1 MIDISRTNG
10 KRDDRTAIKK
20 KRGASQVSRTGHDF
34 RTELESAIGYEP
46 EGGLDDMMRD
56 LKDQERRFMDSQSLF
71 EMNRYKAMVQKILKS
86 ILEESIET
94 RTVKRFRRDN
104 RADFTVAQIINQK
117 LLELT
122 REVTG
127 GNPAFRLMKTMEEIR
142 GLILDLT
149 H

>member
-20 KRGASQVSRTGHDF
+20 KKGAEQVSRAGHDF
-34 RTELESAIGYEP
+34 KTELESAIGYEP
-46 EGGLDDMMRD
+46 DGGLDDMMRD
-56 LKDQERRFMDSQSLF
+56 LKDQERRFIDSQSLY

-94 RTVKRFRRDN
+94 KSVKRLRRDK
-104 RADFTVAQIINQK
+104 ADFTVAQIINQK

-122 REVTG
+122 REVTD

-142 GLILDLT
+142 GLILDLM